1 MPVPEA
7 DLPVVLPTEVE
18 IDATG
23 SPLKKM
29 DSFIETTCP
38 KCGGRAE
45 RETDTFDTF
54 FESSWYFARYACAD
68 QNERMLDERADY
80 WLPVDQYVGGIE
92 HAVLHLLY
100 ARFFNKLMRDAGL
113 LKADEPFTCLL
124 TQGMVLKDGAKMSKS
139 KGNTVD
145 PQGLIDR
152 YGADTVRLFTMF
164 AAPPEQSLEW
174 SDSGVEGA
182 YRFLRRLWKQVQ
194 DHAAAGVAPALD
206 AAALSDVQKAIR
218 CSVHTTL
225 AKVSDDI
232 GRRYTFNTA
241 IAANMELMNELNR
254 FDDDSAQGRAVMQEA
269 LEAVVL
275 MLSPIVP
282 HITHALWHALGREE
296 AVVNCRWPEV
306 DELALVQ
313 EAITLVIQVNGKVRG
328 RIDVPADADRD
339 TLQDLVMGEPNVQK
353 HVQDRPVRKFIVVP
367 GKLVNIVA

>member
-1 MPVPEA
+1 
-7 DLPVVLPTEVE
+7 
-18 IDATG
+18 
-23 SPLKKM
+23 
-29 DSFIETTCP
+29 
-38 KCGGRAE
+38 
-45 RETDTFDTF
+45 
-54 FESSWYFARYACAD
+54 
-68 QNERMLDERADY
+68 
-80 WLPVDQYVGGIE
+80 
-92 HAVLHLLY
+92 
-100 ARFFNKLMRDAGL
+100 
-113 LKADEPFTCLL
+113 
-124 TQGMVLKDGAKMSKS
+124 
-139 KGNTVD
+139 
-145 PQGLIDR
+145 
-152 YGADTVRLFTMF
+152 MF